1 MDKLIDLDAY
11 PVRSTLK
18 LLLQDKTTKQNIIWA
33 TDAYKDTIGVVDTDQ
48 IQLSHLI
55 GMDPILLQPRIS
67 KAVEEQQER
76 TRKKAEVFV

>member
-1 MDKLIDLDAY
+1 MGKLIDLDDY

-18 LLLQDKTTKQNIIWA
+18 ILLQDKTTKQNIIWA
-33 TDAYKDTIGVVDTDQ
+33 TDAYKDAVGAVDTDQ

-67 KAVEEQQER
+67 KAAEEQQER